1 MASVGVRRAGER
13 AVAERGVVEQIWRC
27 LAGDA
32 AAWEELVVEHHRRIY
47 YHYLRFTGSR
57 AEAEDLT
64 QDVFLKVFC
73 NLRSFDGQRGNLAA
87 WIQNVTRN
95 HLIDQFRR
103 TRVVRASGSLDV
115 GFDGEGDG
123 VTLAERLTDGRPT
136 QEEYVATG
144 QIRSRVHAAL
154 DQLSAYNRDAIVLC
168 DLEERDYKE
177 AARILCVPE
186 GTVKSRL
193 SRGRAE
199 LARLLDPARVR
210 VREAAK
216 VRRRPVVL
224 GLGVGVLQAC

>member
-1 MASVGVRRAGER
+1 MASTGVRSAGER
-13 AVAERGVVEQIWRC
+13 GAGEQIERC

-47 YHYLRFTGSR
+47 YHCLRFTGSR

-73 NLRSFDGQRGNLAA
+73 NLGRFDAERGNLSA
-87 WIQNVTRN
+87 WIQNMTRN

-115 GFDGEGDG
+115 GFDGDGEG
-123 VTLAERLTDGRPT
+123 VTLAERLPDGRPS
-136 QEEYVATG
+136 QEEYVSRG
-144 QIRSRVHAAL
+144 EVRSRVHAAL
-154 DQLSAYNRDAIVLC
+154 HQLSAYNRDAIVLC

-199 LARLLDPARVR
+199 LARLLDPARTR
-210 VREAAK
+210 VRESAK
-216 VRRRPVVL
+216 ARLPVEL